1 VGRKIPK
8 IVINMYV
15 GKGSYTVK
23 IANLISESEPI
34 IRIPTIFHLT
44 YILTTLNPKVVSFS
58 FSFMYIPNE

>member
-1 VGRKIPK
+1 MYSEVPNKRGAPITEYLGVGRKIPK

-44 YILTTLNPKVVSFS
+44 YLLL
-58 FSFMYIPNE
+58 